1 MVGHCRHAFEH
12 SPSVGF
18 ACISYLALETG
29 REREKWIRFY
39 AGGKTPLAATVQ
51 YGIWT
56 MARLLLLAC
65 CFTICFG
72 SSAKADEKVFDGWV
86 LHLFLDSSLKEYTDR
101 ESMAVCLRV
110 KRKILRQ
117 GRGVGTRWEC
127 AKAKIVLRKFD
138 AGEDGTKWLPVEH
151 LGKQ

>member
-1 MVGHCRHAFEH
+1 
-12 SPSVGF
+12 
-18 ACISYLALETG
+18 
-29 REREKWIRFY
+29 
-39 AGGKTPLAATVQ
+39 
-51 YGIWT
+51 
-56 MARLLLLAC
+56 MARSLLLAFC
-65 CFTICFG
+65 CIISFG
-72 SSAKADEKVFDGWV
+72 KVAVADEKVFNGWV
-86 LHLFLDSSLKEYTDR
+86 LHLFLNSSLKEYTDR

-117 GRGVGTRWEC
+117 GRGVGARWEC

>member
-1 MVGHCRHAFEH
+1 
-12 SPSVGF
+12 
-18 ACISYLALETG
+18 
-29 REREKWIRFY
+29 
-39 AGGKTPLAATVQ
+39 
-51 YGIWT
+51 
-56 MARLLLLAC
+56 MARLSLLVFC
-65 CFTICFG
+65 CFIFSG

-117 GRGVGTRWEC
+117 GHGVGTRWEC
-127 AKAKIVLRKFD
+127 ARAKIVLRKFD

>member
-1 MVGHCRHAFEH
+1 MA
-12 SPSVGF
+12 S
-18 ACISYLALETG
+18 
-29 REREKWIRFY
+29 IR
-39 AGGKTPLAATVQ
+39 
-51 YGIWT
+51 YGISI
-56 MARLLLLAC
+56 MARSLLLAF
-65 CFTICFG
+65 CFIISFG
-72 SSAKADEKVFDGWV
+72 KAAVAEEKVFDGWV

-117 GRGVGTRWEC
+117 GRGVGSRWEC